1 DTVLISI
8 MKKFFLT
15 NILFLLYTALF
26 AQTSTITGRV
36 QLQDGTAV
44 ATATVQVEGTQIA
57 SYSDDEGFYKLE
69 GVPFGKHVVLVSS
82 IEVKQK
88 RTPLEVNKPKYDL
101 TIVVDPRGDIKLD
114 EVQIVRNTVKREIE
128 TQGFAV
134 SVIETKEAAAR
145 NIQT

>member
-1 DTVLISI
+1 

-57 SYSDDEGFYKLE
+57 SYSDDECFNKLE
-69 GVPFGKHVVLVSS
+69 VVLYDKHIYLVSS

-88 RTPLEVNKPKYDL
+88 LTPLEINKPKYDL
-101 TIVVDPRGDIKLD
+101 IIFLDPSGDIKLD
-114 EVQIVRNTVKREIE
+114 EVQIVRNTVNRE
-128 TQGFAV
+128 
-134 SVIETKEAAAR
+134 
-145 NIQT
+145 